1 MRKKI
6 MIVLVS
12 ALMGVGLGAA
22 LGYGPLLRYKSEGL
36 LNMEM
41 GTAEYKRFAELAAD
55 AATVRQFVGVSFPAG
70 TNTQWVDRLV
80 RDVSLGDWLK
90 PIPKLSKID
99 AKDLPDALLQL
110 ERDKEK
116 DKDKDKDKYKAQYP
130 YLGVR
135 VSQAAAKPEDAAKGA
150 AWLGVYFKDIATRE
164 TLRNLVDG
172 WTAENRQYGDRAV
185 ERKLKLQFDIEQAQ
199 SRSKALKKLVA
210 SYPDSA
216 RPETRQVIDVR
227 KDNEKFMSPLA
238 QLVGSESEVIDIQEK
253 IQKIDR
259 EIEQQVFA
267 KAIVLEAQT
276 ALSQARSG
284 SEAVLK
290 LSDMVARF
298 SQQIK
303 TEAEREKLSS
313 MAADVSQTSARFL
326 SQAQF
331 IAQPSVPTTPE
342 RPRPLLVMVL
352 AGLLAGLFSALYLWR
367 DKLKE
372 MLSQG
377 EENKLQ

>member
-1 MRKKI
+1 MQKKI
-6 MIVLVS
+6 MIVLAF

-55 AATVRQFVGVSFPAG
+55 TATVRQFLGVSFPAG
-70 TNTQWVDRLV
+70 TDTQWVERVV
-80 RDVSLGDWLK
+80 RDVSKGDWLK

-110 ERDKEK
+110 EWEKEK

-150 AWLGVYFKDIATRE
+150 AWLGTYFKDIATRE

-210 SYPDSA
+210 SYPDSI

-284 SEAVLK
+284 SETVVK

-298 SQQIK
+298 SKEIK

-342 RPRPLLVMVL
+342 RPRPLMVMVL
-352 AGLLAGLFSALYLWR
+352 AGLLAGLLSALYLWR
-367 DKLKE
+367 HKLRE
-372 MLSQG
+372 ML
-377 EENKLQ
+377 LQDEDGQP